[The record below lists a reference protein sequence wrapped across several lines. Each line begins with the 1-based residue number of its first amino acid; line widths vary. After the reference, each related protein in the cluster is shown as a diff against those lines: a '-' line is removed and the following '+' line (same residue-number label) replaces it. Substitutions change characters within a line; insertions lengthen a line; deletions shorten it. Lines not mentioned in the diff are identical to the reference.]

1 MLPGDHFFL
10 YESEPILLQILSKE
24 LNDITVAIDQR

>member
-10 YESEPILLQILSKE
+10 HVSQDMLLE
-24 LNDITVAIDQR
+24 VITRGLIRT